1 MPDGALYENSSAT
14 VWLRAGVVPPAAR
27 SAMAIVAAERVKV
40 LAIACS
46 PALTAGLGRRR
57 GRRYGPAALQ
67 RCAMA
72 HSAPRTYRTT
82 TAAMWRAQPLA
93 PSPALPRSGRVMALD
108 QRDSDPPE
116 DGADAEP
123 CLAGSD
129 SD

>member
-46 PALTAGLGRRR
+46 PALTAGLGRHR
-57 GRRYGPAALQ
+57 GRGYGPAALQ

-72 HSAPRTYRTT
+72 HSALRTYRTT
-82 TAAMWRAQPLA
+82 RPLHCGGRSLLRPHIERTRGAAI
-93 PSPALPRSGRVMALD
+93 SGPR
-108 QRDSDPPE
+108 
-116 DGADAEP
+116 
-123 CLAGSD
+123 
-129 SD
+129 